1 MIQHASETNEQA
13 REKLKLIANR
23 YGLGAANVDLLSV
36 EEVWEA
42 LGQFNAG
49 LLPGRLTG
57 RQ

>member
-13 REKLKLIANR
+13 REKLKLIAKR
-23 YGLGAANVDLLSV
+23 YGLPAANVDLLSV

-42 LGQFNAG
+42 VGQFNAG
-49 LLPGRLTG
+49 LLPRRLTG

>member
-13 REKLKLIANR
+13 REKLKLIAKR
-23 YGLGAANVDLLSV
+23 YGLGATNVDLLSV